1 MKGAQLALLFFIAL
15 IATAAVPLL
24 IAVAERIRAEAG
36 FKRSAARAQEEIT
49 GHLWHPLG
57 SQIKAGG

>member
-1 MKGAQLALLFFIAL
+1 MSAAQAALLFFITLLAV
-15 IATAAVPLL
+15 AAVPLL
-24 IAVAERIRAEAG
+24 IAVCERIRAEAG
-36 FKRSAARAQEEIT
+36 FRQSAARAQEEII